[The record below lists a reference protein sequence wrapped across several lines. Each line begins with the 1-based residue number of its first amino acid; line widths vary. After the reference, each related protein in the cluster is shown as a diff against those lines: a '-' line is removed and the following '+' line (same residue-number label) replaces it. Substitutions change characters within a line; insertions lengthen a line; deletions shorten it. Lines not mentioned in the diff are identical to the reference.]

1 MRQKPCKIS
10 FRLNEHQKEVLD
22 EEAQRQGI
30 TVSKLMMRMS
40 GSYLEAQ
47 RKGEPLTAVTYGEW
61 LLVYHDLAG
70 VDEALRSLVRQ
81 LVATRS
87 MVSMLTEKGALSERR
102 ATDMVLAMRMCR
114 QDVVEAHAQISSC
127 LERLEGMHE
136 AWVAVDVSGLPV
148 ASPLAQG

>member
-1 MRQKPCKIS
+1 MRRKSRKIS
-10 FRLNEHQKEVLD
+10 FRLNERQKEVLN
-22 EEAQRQGI
+22 EGPETRALPSSG
-30 TVSKLMMRMS
+30 SFLHMS
-40 GSYLEAQ
+40 GSSLEA
-47 RKGEPLTAVTYGEW
+47 
-61 LLVYHDLAG
+61 
-70 VDEALRSLVRQ
+70 ALRSLAQQ
-81 LVATRS
+81 LVSARH
-87 MVSMLTEKGALSERR
+87 MVPMLTEKGALSERR

>member
-30 TVSKLMMRMS
+30 TVSKLMLRMS

-61 LLVYHDLAG
+61 LLG
-70 VDEALRSLVRQ
+70 VTGSHTQCQFANS
-81 LVATRS
+81 
-87 MVSMLTEKGALSERR
+87 
-102 ATDMVLAMRMCR
+102 
-114 QDVVEAHAQISSC
+114 
-127 LERLEGMHE
+127 GM
-136 AWVAVDVSGLPV
+136 SK
-148 ASPLAQG
+148 